1 MNRLTFRMFAAFSL
15 ILIVSL
21 LIMWVALLLVLR
33 ANPPNTDSAS
43 LDLTAVLLDTTST
56 VLERYNA
63 MRNVAA
69 NDDERPPGER
79 LRDRLEN
86 RDTARDTANMVLRE
100 TLSEQAEATDT
111 RFLILSGSNCIVW
124 DTAEQG
130 DYPRLL
136 DGDIEGEAL
145 LAAEHRLNTNIT
157 TGNFEDV
164 DGSRWLFAMLPRVG
178 ILSDILPF
186 SATSVLLES
195 VEIAC
200 GPVTDTQ
207 EALGFSVMAAEPFPE
222 PTIGT
227 ILQEYE
233 GDGIFLALIQA
244 AIVGLFF
251 ALMASF
257 ILVRWISRPINDIAA
272 TANAIATG
280 DYTHRAPIQGPGEM
294 QMMARTFNQMVEQ
307 VQITQQA
314 QRDFLANVSHD
325 LRTPLTSIQ
334 GFAQAIYEGVAEG
347 EQARNSASIIEAE
360 ALRMNRMVS
369 DLLELARIQSG
380 RLDMMRSTID
390 IQRILTS
397 VGQSLQ
403 IKAQQKGLT
412 LHIDIDPLPHIA
424 GDGDRLA
431 QVFTNLTDNAIK
443 HTPTEGEVW
452 LQAQTVHG
460 GIEIQVQDTGEGIPA
475 ADIPRIFERFYQV
488 DKSRARRQGTG
499 LGLAISKEII
509 DAHGGKISVSSEV
522 NRGTVF
528 TIWLPQPTHDPGDT
542 VVSPRQQ

>member
-1 MNRLTFRMFAAFSL
+1 MFAAFSL

-222 PTIGT
+222 HTIGT

>member
-222 PTIGT
+222 HTIGT